1 MATGTLIYEGKAK
14 KIYTTGHPD
23 EVLQYFK
30 DDATAF
36 NAQKRGTI
44 VEKGIINNKVSER
57 LFRLL
62 EQSGVPTHFVERKS
76 DREMLT
82 KKVTIVPVEVV
93 VRNVVAG
100 SLAKRLGLK
109 EGDRIHPP
117 IVEWY
122 YKNDALGDPL
132 VADDHVRLLKLAT
145 PEQLTEIRRL
155 ALKVNGVLQPFF
167 AERRMWQFVL
177 AIEGLKDTCE
187 HFNIPIVSGNVSFYN
202 ETNGLSIYPTPML
215 GMVGL
220 IEEAARAMTQWFRDD
235 GDAIVLL
242 GQTRDDLGGS
252 EYLKVL
258 QHREQGS
265 PPLLNLD
272 TEKALH
278 AFALKV
284 IHGAIGRSGPVARTG
299 GRDGPEIPTAEIGR
313 EH

>member
-1 MATGTLIYEGKAK
+1 MATSTLIYEGKAK
-14 KIYTTGHPD
+14 KIFTTGQPD
-23 EVLQYFK
+23 QVLQYFK

-109 EGDRIHPP
+109 EGEPIRPP

-132 VADDHVRLLKLAT
+132 IADDHVRLLNLAT
-145 PEQLTEIRRL
+145 PEQMAEIRRL
-155 ALKVNGVLQPFF
+155 ALKVNSVLEPFF
-167 AERRMWQFVL
+167 AERRMILVDFKLEFGLHNGRLIL
-177 AIEGLKDTCE
+177 ADEISPDTCRFWDE
-187 HFNIPIVSGNVSFYN
+187 GTKESMDKDRFRKD
-202 ETNGLSIYPTPML
+202 L
-215 GMVGL
+215 GK
-220 IEEAARAMTQWFRDD
+220 IEEAYQE
-235 GDAIVLL
+235 VLKRVC
-242 GQTRDDLGGS
+242 G
-252 EYLKVL
+252 
-258 QHREQGS
+258 
-265 PPLLNLD
+265 
-272 TEKALH
+272 
-278 AFALKV
+278 
-284 IHGAIGRSGPVARTG
+284 
-299 GRDGPEIPTAEIGR
+299 
-313 EH
+313 

>member
-1 MATGTLIYEGKAK
+1 MATGTLISEGKPK
-14 KIYTTGHPD
+14 KIFTTGHPD

-109 EGDRIHPP
+109 EGEAILPP

-132 VADDHVRLLKLAT
+132 IADDHVRLLNLAT
-145 PEQLTEIRRL
+145 PEQLVEIRRL
-155 ALKVNGVLQPFF
+155 ALKVNSVLQPFF
-167 AERRMWQFVL
+167 AERRMILVDFKLEFGLHNGRLIL
-177 AIEGLKDTCE
+177 ADEISPDTCRFWDQATKE
-187 HFNIPIVSGNVSFYN
+187 SMDKDRFRKD
-202 ETNGLSIYPTPML
+202 L
-215 GMVGL
+215 GK
-220 IEEAARAMTQWFRDD
+220 IEEAYHE
-235 GDAIVLL
+235 VLRRVC
-242 GQTRDDLGGS
+242 G
-252 EYLKVL
+252 
-258 QHREQGS
+258 
-265 PPLLNLD
+265 
-272 TEKALH
+272 
-278 AFALKV
+278 
-284 IHGAIGRSGPVARTG
+284 
-299 GRDGPEIPTAEIGR
+299 
-313 EH
+313 